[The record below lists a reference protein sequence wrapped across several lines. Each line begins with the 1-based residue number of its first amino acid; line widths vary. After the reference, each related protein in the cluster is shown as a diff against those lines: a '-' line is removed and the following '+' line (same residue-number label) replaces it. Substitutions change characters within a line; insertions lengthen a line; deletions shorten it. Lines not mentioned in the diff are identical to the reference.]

1 MRCAKQ
7 VRAAGVGVDW
17 LEGMGDDLDLR
28 DAPGGVCKPG
38 FACMLGDQLG
48 TFRVVGWQLVELGI
62 EALLEEALDR
72 GAESRLAFGG
82 SRDAAV
88 PEAR

>member
-1 MRCAKQ
+1 MMVMTLASE
-7 VRAAGVGVDW
+7 
-17 LEGMGDDLDLR
+17 LLR

-82 SRDAAV
+82 R
-88 PEAR
+88 ARHGILM